1 MQVNYITNGARNIKP
16 LASVYGS
23 MATRLIAQKLEK
35 IKAFEALED
44 VVRLTNHQ
52 TPPTTHH
59 SFSSRVDKLAPLN
72 FLNAALRW

>member
-23 MATRLIAQKLEK
+23 MATRLIAQKLGK

-52 TPPTTHH
+52 TAHHPPPLFFPGGQTR
-59 SFSSRVDKLAPLN
+59 SIEFS
-72 FLNAALRW
+72 